1 LKLTHKPN
9 WLKKAK
15 EDAAKTA
22 VKHVE
27 DGFIV
32 GLGSGS
38 TVAFALKELGEKVK
52 EEQLDIWG
60 IPTSYETFLLAV
72 KYGVKITTLEEHPN
86 INLTIDGADQI
97 DAQLNLIKGMGGAL
111 TREKIVAGVSKTNI
125 IIADES
131 KKVKNLGDY
140 DHPVPIEV
148 LPFAL
153 SLVKNQIKQVGG
165 KPILRKG
172 TGKVGPVITDN
183 GNIILDTH
191 FGSIKNP
198 RELNKRLKMITGV
211 VETGLFIDSTDI
223 VYLGKST
230 QTEKIERK

>member
-1 LKLTHKPN
+1 LTHNPEWIKN
-9 WLKKAK
+9 AKRNAAK
-15 EDAAKTA
+15 EA

-27 DGFIV
+27 DGFII

-38 TVAFALKELGEKVK
+38 TVGYAIEALGEKAK
-52 EEQLDIWG
+52 REQLDIWG
-60 IPTSYETFLLAV
+60 IPTSYQTFLLATR
-72 KYGVKITTLEEHPN
+72 YGVKLTTLDENPIIN
-86 INLTIDGADQI
+86 ITIDGADQI
-97 DAQLNLIKGMGGAL
+97 DPKLDLIKGMGGAL
-111 TREKIVAGVSKTNI
+111 TREKIVAIASKTNI

-131 KKVKNLGDY
+131 KKVTNLGVNN
-140 DHPVPIEV
+140 HPVPIEV

-153 SLVKNQIKQVGG
+153 SQVKNQIEQIGG
-165 KPILRKG
+165 KLILREG

-183 GNIILDTH
+183 GNVILDAF
-191 FGSIKNP
+191 FGPIKNP
-198 RELNKRLKMITGV
+198 VHLNNLLKMITGV

>member
-9 WLKKAK
+9 WIKKAK
-15 EDAAKTA
+15 KTAAKAA
-22 VKHVE
+22 VKHVK
-27 DGFIV
+27 DGSIV

-38 TVAFALKELGEKVK
+38 TVAFAIEELGEKVK
-52 EEQLDIWG
+52 KEQLDIWG
-60 IPTSYETFLLAV
+60 IPTSYQTFLLAT
-72 KYGVKITTLEEHPN
+72 KYGVKITTLEEHPY

-111 TREKIVAGVSKTNI
+111 TREKIVAQASKINI

-153 SLVKNQIKQVGG
+153 SLVKNQIRQVGG
-165 KPILRKG
+165 KPVLREG
-172 TGKVGPVITDN
+172 NGKVGPVITDN
-183 GNIILDTH
+183 GNVILDAH
-191 FGSIKNP
+191 FGLIKNP
-198 RELNKRLKMITGV
+198 KQLNKSLKMITGV

-223 VYLGKST
+223 VYIGKSNK
-230 QTEKIERK
+230 TEKIERK